1 LNRDFDLVVFTGN
14 VKVNGVSPGASA
26 APSAKSGRLPEGHP
40 PISGGDVKP
49 ALNLSGIKKAE
60 GGKSIAEVYAEKAK
74 LSAKKVNVRGRVV
87 KYNGEIMGKNWIH
100 IQDGTGSVGSN
111 DLAVTTAAT
120 AKVGDLIL
128 VNGTVAI
135 NKDFGGGY
143 KYSVIVEDAQVT
155 VE

>member
-1 LNRDFDLVVFTGN
+1 
-14 VKVNGVSPGASA
+14 
-26 APSAKSGRLPEGHP
+26 
-40 PISGGDVKP
+40 
-49 ALNLSGIKKAE
+49 
-60 GGKSIAEVYAEKAK
+60 
-74 LSAKKVNVRGRVV
+74 VV